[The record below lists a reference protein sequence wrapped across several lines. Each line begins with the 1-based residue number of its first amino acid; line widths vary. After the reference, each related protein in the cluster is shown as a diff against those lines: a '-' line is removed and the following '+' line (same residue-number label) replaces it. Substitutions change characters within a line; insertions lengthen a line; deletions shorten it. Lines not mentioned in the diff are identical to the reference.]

1 MKPSVGA
8 ERKRET
14 ISFGVNNAS
23 PGYYTLPL
31 IAISPSFQVRSY
43 VLDLPGDVHDK
54 YAFAQ
59 CTAQFKLLRSLSSPI
74 DNENNQSLKRL

>member
-31 IAISPSFQVRSY
+31 IAISLNHQVRSCN
-43 VLDLPGDVHDK
+43 LGRPGDVHDK
-54 YAFAQ
+54 YAFPQ
-59 CTAQFKLLRSLSSPI
+59 CTAQFKLLRSLSLPT
-74 DNENNQSLKRL
+74 DNENNQYLKRL

>member
-31 IAISPSFQVRSY
+31 IAISPIYQVRSCI
-43 VLDLPGDVHDK
+43 LRLPGNVHDK

-59 CTAQFKLLRSLSSPI
+59 CTAQFKLLRSLSLPI
-74 DNENNQSLKRL
+74 DNENNQSLEGL